1 MVIPGMAELDYDDT
15 DGYGP
20 ENISIETTA
29 PAGSYKLLVKYFW
42 GEVTVNAAV
51 QIFDQNDALISTHTH
66 VFTADDVSVDDENP
80 EATDWVVIT
89 LTAP

>member
-29 PAGSYKLLVKYFW
+29 PAGSYKLL
-42 GEVTVNAAV
+42 
-51 QIFDQNDALISTHTH
+51 HTH